1 MTRADKLFGATASIG
16 VAALGAAM
24 VSQYVYGIQPCAWC
38 VLQRLIFCCITV
50 AAVIG
55 LLWRARPG
63 QMLAAGLASALAF
76 AGMAAALYQH
86 FVAVP
91 ANSCNLSLAERIISA
106 LGLDETLPQV
116 FMALA
121 SCADAAV
128 KLLGVPYEFWSLA
141 LFVVVDAMMALVF
154 VSAGR
159 R

>member
-1 MTRADKLFGATASIG
+1 MIRPERLFAATALVG

-24 VSQYVYGIQPCAWC
+24 VSQYVYDIQPCAWC

-50 AAVIG
+50 AAIVG

-63 QMLAAGLASALAF
+63 RLLAAGLASVLAF
-76 AGMAAALYQH
+76 SGMAAALYQH

-91 ANSCNLSLAERIISA
+91 SNSCNLSLAERIISA
-106 LGLDETLPQV
+106 LALDEMLPQV

-128 KLLGVPYEFWSLA
+128 KLLGVPYEFWSLM
-141 LFVVVDAMMALVF
+141 LFVAVDAMMALVF
-154 VSAGR
+154 VSAAR